1 MIRKYTILGLVQG
14 IGYRPFVARIA
25 EELNI
30 AGWVRNTGGIVTVL
44 ASGSE
49 ASLDELY
56 RRLSCDVPTGG
67 FVSSIEVEQV
77 EADSFEGLD
86 WLGQAGSDKG
96 ASEQGQGDFSSVSD
110 NHGEIESGFRILE
123 SNQDEKTNLPLIP
136 ADIATCPKCERELLD
151 PSNRRYRHP
160 FISCTICGPRY
171 SIIEKL
177 PYDRDTITMS
187 DFDMCEKCK
196 TEYTARDD
204 RRRHAQTIAC
214 PKCGPSLVFTGITAD
229 SSEKTEEENAGKL
242 ANEFVHRKF
251 TSNNSDKVTTVKNSK
266 NTIENDNELA
276 IKKAVETLK
285 NGGIVA
291 VKDIGG
297 YHLACNPFDQ
307 AAVAAL
313 RQLKHREEK
322 AFAVMFENIEQLRKY
337 CNVNDKEAEELLSP
351 ARPIVLVRRKFISS
365 WEDNSTGRDKKETI
379 SKIDLSNIETTKSIA
394 ENVCLTSPDIGA
406 MLPSN
411 PVQILLVR
419 ECGPLIMTSGNASG
433 DVLET
438 EDSNMK
444 MWLEERA
451 ASEEMAGVELAMLS
465 HNRRILRPMD
475 DSVMKI
481 VRGRTQFIRR
491 GRGHVPTPIAIEN
504 PEEIFAAGG
513 DLKSSFCYV
522 KNGLA
527 YVSQYLGDLESVSCQ
542 KFYKNELQAMKR
554 IFGFNPKAIVAD
566 KHPGYFS
573 RGVAENKAKE
583 KGLPISYVQHHKA
596 HVAAVIAEHNLEG
609 SVLGFAF
616 DGTGYGDDGTIW
628 GSEVFKWDESGSM
641 DRVAH
646 LKPMK
651 LIGGDEG
658 AKNCDTILV
667 GILHNYGIEIPE
679 WIKKRTNSELICA
692 AIDNGINVVTSTS
705 MGRLFDA
712 VSALL
717 DICHYNSYEGQA
729 PIELENIA
737 AKFYEGQAPIE
748 LENVA
753 AKSYE
758 AEPNTDINNLGLITE
773 DGDVSKLLKYIVNT
787 ISNGARTADDKINDN
802 KYAKDKTIDNE
813 YPNDKAND
821 NKSSSDITLD
831 TLKSQLAH
839 LFINAVSEYVY
850 TICKREKI
858 NQIVLSG
865 GTFLNRILL
874 EKTIDKLES
883 EGFKVYIPELLP
895 PGDGGICLGQAYL
908 LGHMKEEND

>member
-44 ASGSE
+44 AAGSE
-49 ASLDELY
+49 SSLDELY

-67 FVSSIEVEQV
+67 FVSSIEVEEV
-77 EADSFEGLD
+77 EA
-86 WLGQAGSDKG
+86 
-96 ASEQGQGDFSSVSD
+96 VSK
-110 NHGEIESGFRILE
+110 EVTGFRILE

-136 ADIATCPKCERELLD
+136 ADIATCPECEKELLD
-151 PSNRRYRHP
+151 RNNRRFRHP

-187 DFDMCEKCK
+187 DFGMCEKCK
-196 TEYTARDD
+196 TEYTAKDD

-214 PKCGPSLVFTGITAD
+214 SECGPTLVFTGIAAYQHN
-229 SSEKTEEENAGKL
+229 EAENDFAGNL
-242 ANEFVHRKF
+242 ANESVHRKF
-251 TSNNSDKVTTVKNSK
+251 TSNNSDKVTVGEITENSPQ
-266 NTIENDNELA
+266 NSNEDAIE
-276 IKKAVETLK
+276 KAVETLR
-285 NGGIVA
+285 NGGILA
-291 VKDIGG
+291 IKDIGG
-297 YHLACNPFDQ
+297 YHLACNPFDEE
-307 AAVAAL
+307 AVAAL
-313 RQLKHREEK
+313 RRLKHREQK

-337 CNVNDKEAEELLSP
+337 CIVNDKEEAELLSP
-351 ARPIVLVRRKFISS
+351 ARPIVLVRRKSISS
-365 WEDNSTGRDKKETI
+365 WGKSATVRDKKKTI
-379 SKIDLSNIETTKSIA
+379 SKTDSSNIEETKNIA
-394 ENVCLTSPDIGA
+394 DNVCLTSPDIGA
-406 MLPSN
+406 MLPCN
-411 PVQILLVR
+411 PVQIMLIK

-438 EDSNMK
+438 EDLNMK
-444 MWLEERA
+444 MWLEKRA
-451 ASEEMAGVELAMLS
+451 ASQEMDGVKLAMLS

-491 GRGHVPTPIAIEN
+491 GRGHVPNPISIEAAG
-504 PEEIFAAGG
+504 EVFAAGG

-542 KFYKNELQAMKR
+542 KFYKNEMQAMKT
-554 IFGFNPKAIVAD
+554 IFGFKPNSVVAD
-566 KHPGYFS
+566 MHPGYFS
-573 RGVAENKAKE
+573 RTAAANKASE
-583 KGLPISYVQHHKA
+583 NSLPISYVQHHKA
-596 HVAAVIAEHNLEG
+596 HVASVIAEHKLDG
-609 SVLGFAF
+609 PVLGFAF

-628 GSEVFKWDESGSM
+628 GSEVFKWDGSGSM
-641 DRVAH
+641 DRVTH

-667 GILHNYGIEIPE
+667 GMLHNYGIEIPE
-679 WIKKRTNSELICA
+679 WIKKRTNSELICT

-737 AKFYEGQAPIE
+737 AKSYEGQAPIE

-753 AKSYE
+753 TKSYE
-758 AEPNTDINNLGLITE
+758 GEADLDSNYSGLITE
-773 DGDVSKLLKYIVNT
+773 DGDVSKLLEYIANT
-787 ISNGARTADDKINDN
+787 ISDQVRTVDGKTTDN
-802 KYAKDKTIDNE
+802 KFSK
-813 YPNDKAND
+813 
-821 NKSSSDITLD
+821 DITLD

-839 LFINAVSEYVY
+839 LFINTVSEYVY

-874 EKTIDKLES
+874 EKTIDKLEG
-883 EGFKVYIPELLP
+883 ECFKVYTQELLP

>member
-1 MIRKYTILGLVQG
+1 
-14 IGYRPFVARIA
+14 
-25 EELNI
+25 
-30 AGWVRNTGGIVTVL
+30 
-44 ASGSE
+44 
-49 ASLDELY
+49 
-56 RRLSCDVPTGG
+56 
-67 FVSSIEVEQV
+67 
-77 EADSFEGLD
+77 
-86 WLGQAGSDKG
+86 
-96 ASEQGQGDFSSVSD
+96 
-110 NHGEIESGFRILE
+110 
-123 SNQDEKTNLPLIP
+123 
-136 ADIATCPKCERELLD
+136 
-151 PSNRRYRHP
+151 
-160 FISCTICGPRY
+160 
-171 SIIEKL
+171 
-177 PYDRDTITMS
+177 
-187 DFDMCEKCK
+187 
-196 TEYTARDD
+196 
-204 RRRHAQTIAC
+204 
-214 PKCGPSLVFTGITAD
+214 
-229 SSEKTEEENAGKL
+229 
-242 ANEFVHRKF
+242 
-251 TSNNSDKVTTVKNSK
+251 
-266 NTIENDNELA
+266 
-276 IKKAVETLK
+276 
-285 NGGIVA
+285 
-291 VKDIGG
+291 IGG
-297 YHLACNPFDQ
+297 YHLACNPFDEE
-307 AAVAAL
+307 AVAAL
-313 RQLKHREEK
+313 RRLKHREEK

-337 CNVNDKEAEELLSP
+337 CSVNDKEEAELLSP
-351 ARPIVLVRRKFISS
+351 ARPIVLVRRKSISS
-365 WEDNSTGRDKKETI
+365 WEESATVRDKKETI
-379 SKIDLSNIETTKSIA
+379 SKTDLSNIETTKSIA

-406 MLPSN
+406 MLPCN
-411 PVQILLVR
+411 PVQIMLIK

-438 EDSNMK
+438 EDLNMK

-451 ASEEMAGVELAMLS
+451 TSDEMTGVELAMLS

-491 GRGHVPTPIAIEN
+491 GRGHVPTPLAIEN

-542 KFYKNELQAMKR
+542 KFYKNEMQAMKR
-554 IFGFNPKAIVAD
+554 IFGFNPKAVVAD

-573 RGVAENKAKE
+573 RGVAEKKAKE
-583 KGLPISYVQHHKA
+583 KGIPISHVQHHKA
-596 HVAAVIAEHNLEG
+596 HVAAVIAEHNLKG
-609 SVLGFAF
+609 QVLGFAF

-628 GSEVFKWDESGSM
+628 GSEVFKWDGSGSM

-667 GILHNYGIEIPE
+667 GMLHNYGIEIPE

-737 AKFYEGQAPIE
+737 ALADELDVEGDE
-748 LENVA
+748 CFEF
-753 AKSYE
+753 S
-758 AEPNTDINNLGLITE
+758 LGE
-773 DGDVSKLLKYIVNT
+773 DGDTKALFGDIVNT
-787 ISNGARTADDKINDN
+787 IIANRSSIIKESDLDEDSAKKVKGRIARGF
-802 KYAKDKTIDNE
+802 IDAI
-813 YPNDKAND
+813 AN
-821 NKSSSDITLD
+821 
-831 TLKSQLAH
+831 
-839 LFINAVSEYVY
+839 YVY

-874 EKTIDKLES
+874 EKTIDKLED
-883 EGFKVYIPELLP
+883 EGFKVYISEQLP

-908 LGHMKEEND
+908 HGHMLED

>member
-67 FVSSIEVEQV
+67 FVSSIQVEEVEAASRE
-77 EADSFEGLD
+77 EA
-86 WLGQAGSDKG
+86 
-96 ASEQGQGDFSSVSD
+96 
-110 NHGEIESGFRILE
+110 GFRILE

-136 ADIATCPKCERELLD
+136 ADIATCPECERELLD

-214 PKCGPSLVFTGITAD
+214 PKCGPILVFTGITAV
-229 SSEKTEEENAGKL
+229 SSKKESNKNAGNL

-266 NTIENDNELA
+266 NTIENDNEHA
-276 IKKAVETLK
+276 IQKAVETLK

-313 RQLKHREEK
+313 RRLKHREEK

-337 CNVNDKEAEELLSP
+337 CNVNNKEAEELLSP

-365 WEDNSTGRDKKETI
+365 WEDNSSGRDKKETI
-379 SKIDLSNIETTKSIA
+379 SKTDLSNIETTKSIA

-491 GRGHVPTPIAIEN
+491 GRGHVPTPIDIEN

-542 KFYKNELQAMKR
+542 KFYKNEMQAMKR
-554 IFGFNPKAIVAD
+554 IFGFNPKAVVAD

-583 KGLPISYVQHHKA
+583 KEIPISHVQHHKA
-596 HVAAVIAEHNLEG
+596 HVAAVIAEHNLKG
-609 SVLGFAF
+609 PVLGFAF

-628 GSEVFKWDESGSM
+628 GSEVFKWDGSGSM
-641 DRVAH
+641 DRVTH

-667 GILHNYGIEIPE
+667 GMLHNYGIEIPE

-737 AKFYEGQAPIE
+737 AK
-748 LENVA
+748 
-753 AKSYE
+753 SYE

-773 DGDVSKLLKYIVNT
+773 DGDVTKLLKYIVNT
-787 ISNGARTADDKINDN
+787 ISNGVRTPDDKAKDN
-802 KYAKDKTIDNE
+802 KI
-813 YPNDKAND
+813 
-821 NKSSSDITLD
+821 SSDITLD
-831 TLKSQLAH
+831 ALKSQLAH

-874 EKTIDKLES
+874 EKTIDKLEG

>member
-49 ASLDELY
+49 ESLDELY

-67 FVSSIEVEQV
+67 FVSSIQVEEVEV
-77 EADSFEGLD
+77 VSIEEA
-86 WLGQAGSDKG
+86 
-96 ASEQGQGDFSSVSD
+96 
-110 NHGEIESGFRILE
+110 GFRILE

-136 ADIATCPKCERELLD
+136 ADIATCPECEKELLD
-151 PSNRRYRHP
+151 RNNRRFRHP

-187 DFDMCEKCK
+187 DFGMCEKCK
-196 TEYTARDD
+196 TEYTAKDD

-214 PKCGPSLVFTGITAD
+214 PECGPTLVFTGIAAYQQN
-229 SSEKTEEENAGKL
+229 KEENDFAGNL

-251 TSNNSDKVTTVKNSK
+251 TSNNSDKVTAGEITENNVQNS
-266 NTIENDNELA
+266 NEDALG
-276 IKKAVETLK
+276 KAVKTLK
-285 NGGIVA
+285 NGGILA
-291 VKDIGG
+291 IKDIGG
-297 YHLACNPFDQ
+297 YHLACNPFDEE
-307 AAVAAL
+307 AVAAL
-313 RQLKHREEK
+313 RRLKHREEK

-337 CNVNDKEAEELLSP
+337 CIVNDKEEAELLSP
-351 ARPIVLVRRKFISS
+351 ARPIVLVRRKSISS
-365 WEDNSTGRDKKETI
+365 WEESATVRDKKKTI
-379 SKIDLSNIETTKSIA
+379 SKTDLSNTEETKNIA
-394 ENVCLTSPDIGA
+394 DNVCLTSPDIGA
-406 MLPSN
+406 MLPCN
-411 PVQILLVR
+411 PVQIMLIK

-438 EDSNMK
+438 EDLNMK
-444 MWLEERA
+444 MWLEKRA
-451 ASEEMAGVELAMLS
+451 ASQEMAGVKLAMLS

-491 GRGHVPTPIAIEN
+491 GRGHVPNPISIEAAG
-504 PEEIFAAGG
+504 EVFAAGG

-542 KFYKNELQAMKR
+542 KFYKNEMQAMKT
-554 IFGFNPKAIVAD
+554 IFGFKPNSLVAD
-566 KHPGYFS
+566 MHPGYFS
-573 RGVAENKAKE
+573 RTAAANKASE
-583 KGLPISYVQHHKA
+583 NSLPISYVQHHKA
-596 HVAAVIAEHNLEG
+596 HVASVIAEHKLDG
-609 SVLGFAF
+609 PVLGFAF

-628 GSEVFKWDESGSM
+628 GSEVFRWDGNGRME
-641 DRVAH
+641 RVAH

-667 GILHNYGIEIPE
+667 GMLHNYGIEIPE
-679 WIKKRTNSELICA
+679 WIKKRINSELICA
-692 AIDNGINVVTSTS
+692 AIDNEINVVTSTS

-737 AKFYEGQAPIE
+737 AK
-748 LENVA
+748 
-753 AKSYE
+753 SYE
-758 AEPNTDINNLGLITE
+758 KASDLDSNYSGLITE
-773 DGDVSKLLKYIVNT
+773 DGDVSKLLKYIANT
-787 ISNGARTADDKINDN
+787 ISNGARTADDKTTDN
-802 KYAKDKTIDNE
+802 KFSK
-813 YPNDKAND
+813 
-821 NKSSSDITLD
+821 DITLD

-839 LFINAVSEYVY
+839 LFINAVSGYVY
-850 TICKREKI
+850 TICKREEI

-874 EKTIDKLES
+874 EKTIDKLEG
-883 EGFKVYIPELLP
+883 EGFKVYTPELLP

>member
-1 MIRKYTILGLVQG
+1 M
-14 IGYRPFVARIA
+14 
-25 EELNI
+25 
-30 AGWVRNTGGIVTVL
+30 
-44 ASGSE
+44 
-49 ASLDELY
+49 
-56 RRLSCDVPTGG
+56 
-67 FVSSIEVEQV
+67 
-77 EADSFEGLD
+77 
-86 WLGQAGSDKG
+86 
-96 ASEQGQGDFSSVSD
+96 
-110 NHGEIESGFRILE
+110 
-123 SNQDEKTNLPLIP
+123 
-136 ADIATCPKCERELLD
+136 
-151 PSNRRYRHP
+151 
-160 FISCTICGPRY
+160 
-171 SIIEKL
+171 
-177 PYDRDTITMS
+177 
-187 DFDMCEKCK
+187 
-196 TEYTARDD
+196 
-204 RRRHAQTIAC
+204 
-214 PKCGPSLVFTGITAD
+214 
-229 SSEKTEEENAGKL
+229 
-242 ANEFVHRKF
+242 
-251 TSNNSDKVTTVKNSK
+251 
-266 NTIENDNELA
+266 
-276 IKKAVETLK
+276 
-285 NGGIVA
+285 
-291 VKDIGG
+291 
-297 YHLACNPFDQ
+297 
-307 AAVAAL
+307 
-313 RQLKHREEK
+313 
-322 AFAVMFENIEQLRKY
+322 
-337 CNVNDKEAEELLSP
+337 KE
-351 ARPIVLVRRKFISS
+351 
-365 WEDNSTGRDKKETI
+365 NSTGRDKKETI